1 VKNDASELL
10 AKALQLPAEARAA
23 LAGSLIE
30 SLDETIDED
39 ISHAAISFLCGISP
53 KSNGPMKLLP
63 WPTAEGNLAT
73 GRTASRAEERAT
85 WPANQRLERTA
96 EKRGRSAAGRWAAS
110 VGPLKRN
117 HIRAAFSVS
126 RSKRDRLLLRAHIP
140 VQLRLDRLFARTSCL
155 QKEDVCSSHSL
166 FRAFY
171 SKRRE
176 S

>member
-1 VKNDASELL
+1 MKNDASELL
-10 AKALQLPAEARAA
+10 AKALKLPAEARAA

-85 WPANQRLERTA
+85 WPANQRLERMAKKGRLVFPRLVSEGWLKVDELAGIGT
-96 EKRGRSAAGRWAAS
+96 EK
-110 VGPLKRN
+110 V
-117 HIRAAFSVS
+117 
-126 RSKRDRLLLRAHIP
+126 
-140 VQLRLDRLFARTSCL
+140 
-155 QKEDVCSSHSL
+155 DVIN
-166 FRAFY
+166 
-171 SKRRE
+171 
-176 S
+176 